1 MGRVGGGVLFLFVVF
16 IMEEEKDTLQ
26 KRKSGSNGNRL
37 QNYIQ
42 IPEAGKKISTPVP
55 LQHLVKDQES

>member
-1 MGRVGGGVLFLFVVF
+1 MFLFVVF